1 MPDNNYREMYV
12 TEALEHAELI
22 NQTLLKLEENPD
34 VREHIDAIFRSAHTI
49 KGMAA
54 TMGYE
59 QTKELCKNLE
69 NIFDKIRKKESKLTG
84 MLASAI
90 FKCIDALQEMINDE
104 KKTIDLE
111 SYISLLENPEKSTR
125 TLESEPESEPTQLP
139 TIRVKMS
146 DLDLLVNSVGELI
159 ISKMKLENTLK
170 NEGSTKS
177 QHELMELTRLL
188 SDIQYQSMKIRLV
201 PIETIF
207 GRFTRVVRDTANKLD
222 KKIHLEMKGAN
233 IELDRT
239 VLDAILDPLLH
250 ILRNCVDHGLESPSE
265 RKRIG
270 KPETGKITLTA
281 FHAGEQIAVKI
292 EDDGRGIDI
301 ERLKVKA
308 VENGLISSEEAN
320 QMSDD
325 KAIDLLG
332 TPGLSTAKTVTD
344 ISGRGVGMDVVINRV
359 REFGG
364 NIEITTQKEKGTC
377 MILTLPL
384 SISIIGGLLVNVS
397 NQKYVLP
404 LSTIRTTLKIK
415 PDQIKSTHGIE
426 VIDYQNK
433 IIPIVHVAQ
442 SLGLENNP
450 KTSNQEKTVVIV
462 NKGGK
467 SYGLIV
473 DSFERK
479 QEVVVKKFSNTS
491 DLDESFSN
499 ATILPDGRVALILD
513 PGLLI

>member
-1 MPDNNYREMYV
+1 MSDNYREMYV
-12 TEALEHAELI
+12 TEALEHAELM

-34 VREHIDAIFRSAHTI
+34 SREHLDSIFRSAHTI

-59 QTKELCKNLE
+59 QTKELCKNIE
-69 NIFDKIRKKESKLTG
+69 NIFDKIRKNESKLTG
-84 MLASAI
+84 KLASAI
-90 FKCIDALQEMINDE
+90 FKCIDVLQQMINDE

-111 SYISLLENPEKSTR
+111 SYISILENPEKTS
-125 TLESEPESEPTQLP
+125 PETQTDSEPTQLP

-146 DLDLLVNSVGELI
+146 DLDSLVNSVGELI

-177 QHELMELTRLL
+177 HNELMELTRLL

-222 KKIHLEMKGAN
+222 KKVHLEMNGAN

-250 ILRNCVDHGLESPSE
+250 ILRNCVDHGLESIKE
-265 RKRIG
+265 RKQAG
-270 KPETGKITLTA
+270 KPETGNIRLTA

-301 ERLKVKA
+301 ERLKTKA
-308 VENGLISSEEAN
+308 VENGIISSEEAN

-332 TPGLSTAKTVTD
+332 TPGLSTAKAVTD

-364 NIEITTQKEKGTC
+364 NIEITTQKGQGTC
-377 MILTLPL
+377 MTLTLPL

-404 LSTIRTTLKIK
+404 LSTITTTLKINQE
-415 PDQIKSTHGIE
+415 QIKSTHGVE
-426 VIDYQNK
+426 VIEYQNK
-433 IIPIVHVAQ
+433 IIPIVRVAQ
-442 SLGLENNP
+442 SLGLENDSINP
-450 KTSNQEKTVVIV
+450 NEETTVVIV
-462 NKGGK
+462 KKGGK
-467 SYGLIV
+467 SYGLVV

-491 DLDESFSN
+491 DSEDSFSN